1 MLAEVVAA
9 ARDVARAEIAPRY
22 LRAAATRKFDGSLVS
37 EADPAAQR
45 ALTARLRAIL
55 DVPVLGE
62 EMPAEEQRAI
72 WNRAHA
78 ELWCVDPIDGTTNF
92 VSGIPYFGVSVAL
105 MRAGRPQLGVVF
117 NPATDEMFA
126 AERGQGATLN
136 GVTLP
141 LRRAAVPLKRAVA
154 SVEFKR
160 LSRAL
165 TRALIEERPY
175 YSQRNYGAAALDW
188 CYVAAGRFD
197 LYLHASHLLWDC
209 AAGSLILDEA
219 GGRAGTFVAERFWD
233 DPEWARPVIAA
244 LDPALYLE
252 WREWLRAHL
261 DE

>member
-1 MLAEVVAA
+1 MLAEVMAA
-9 ARDVARAEIAPRY
+9 VRDVAHAEIVPRY
-22 LRAAATRKFDGSLVS
+22 LRAAATRKYDGSLVS

-62 EMPAEEQRAI
+62 EMPAAEQRAV
-72 WNRAHA
+72 WDRAST

-105 MRAGRPQLGVVF
+105 MREGRPRLGVVF
-117 NPATDEMFA
+117 NPATDELFA

-136 GVTLP
+136 GVALP
-141 LRRAAVPLKRAVA
+141 LRRAKVPLTRAVA

-160 LSRAL
+160 LGRSL

-209 AAGSLILDEA
+209 AAGSVILDEA
-219 GGRAGTFVAERFWD
+219 GGRAGTFAAEAFWD

-244 LDPALYLE
+244 LDPELYVE
-252 WREWLRAHL
+252 WREWLRARVG
-261 DE
+261 E

>member
-1 MLAEVVAA
+1 MLAEAVAA
-9 ARDVARAEIAPRY
+9 VRDVARAEITPRF
-22 LRAAATRKFDGSLVS
+22 LRAAATRKYDGSLVS

-45 ALTARLRAIL
+45 ALTVRLRAIR

-62 EMPAEEQRAI
+62 EMPADEQRAV
-72 WNRAHA
+72 WKDARS

-105 MRAGRPQLGVVF
+105 MRDGRPHLGIVF

-126 AERGQGATLN
+126 AERGAGATLN
-136 GVTLP
+136 GIALP
-141 LRRAAVPLKRAVA
+141 LRRAKVSLQRAVA

-160 LSRAL
+160 LSRSL

-175 YSQRNYGAAALDW
+175 YSQRNYGAAAVDW

-197 LYLHASHLLWDC
+197 VYLHASHLLWDC

-219 GGRAGTFVAERFWD
+219 GGRAGTFAAESFWD

-244 LDPALYLE
+244 LDPGLYLE
-252 WREWLRAHL
+252 WREWLRARL
-261 DE
+261 GE

>member
-1 MLAEVVAA
+1 MLDEVIAA
-9 ARDVARAEIAPRY
+9 VRDVARTEIAPRY
-22 LRAAATRKFDGSLVS
+22 LRAAAKRKYDGSLVS

-45 ALTARLRAIL
+45 ALTARLRAIR

-62 EMPAEEQRAI
+62 EMPAEEQHAL
-72 WNRAHA
+72 WNRERA

-105 MRAGRPQLGVVF
+105 MRAGRPHLGVVF

-126 AERGQGATLN
+126 AARGEGATLN

-141 LRRAAVPLKRAVA
+141 LRSAKVSMARAVA

-160 LSRAL
+160 LSRTL
-165 TRALIEERPY
+165 TRALVEERPY
-175 YSQRNYGAAALDW
+175 YSHRNYGAAALDW

-209 AAGSLILDEA
+209 AAGSVILEEA
-219 GGRAGTFVAERFWD
+219 GGRAGTFASESFWD
-233 DPEWARPVIAA
+233 DPEWARPVIAG
-244 LDPALYLE
+244 LDPGLYRE
-252 WREWLRAHL
+252 WRDWLLARSG
-261 DE
+261 D

>member
-9 ARDVARAEIAPRY
+9 VREVSRAEIESRY
-22 LRAAATRKFDGSLVS
+22 LRAAATRKYDGSLVS

-45 ALTARLRAIL
+45 ALTARLTAIL

-62 EMPAEEQRAI
+62 EMPAEEQRAV
-72 WNRAHA
+72 WNRARS

-105 MRAGRPQLGVVF
+105 IREGLPCLGVVF
-117 NPATDEMFA
+117 NPATGEMFA
-126 AERGQGATLN
+126 AERGGGATLN
-136 GVTLP
+136 DLALP
-141 LRRAAVPLKRAVA
+141 LRRDRPALSRAVA

-160 LSRAL
+160 LPKSL
-165 TRALIEERPY
+165 TRALVEERPY

-209 AAGSLILDEA
+209 AAGSVILEEA
-219 GGRAGTFVAERFWD
+219 GGRAGTFACESFWK

-244 LDPALYLE
+244 LDSELYLE
-252 WREWLRAHL
+252 WREWLLAHV

>member
-1 MLAEVVAA
+1 MLADVVAA
-9 ARDVARAEIAPRY
+9 VRAVAHAEITPRY
-22 LRAAATRKFDGSLVS
+22 LRAAATRKYDGSLVS
-37 EADPAAQR
+37 EADPAAQQ

-62 EMPAEEQRAI
+62 EMPAEEQRAV
-72 WNRAHA
+72 WDRAST

-105 MRAGRPQLGVVF
+105 MRERRPHLGVVF
-117 NPATDEMFA
+117 NPATDELFA
-126 AERGQGATLN
+126 AEHGQGATLN
-136 GVTLP
+136 GVALP
-141 LRRAAVPLKRAVA
+141 LRRAKVPLTQAVA

-160 LSRAL
+160 LARSL

-209 AAGSLILDEA
+209 AAGSVILDEA
-219 GGRAGTFVAERFWD
+219 GGRAGTFAAEAFWD

-244 LDPALYLE
+244 LDPDLYVQ
-252 WREWLRAHL
+252 WREWLRARVGA
-261 DE
+261 